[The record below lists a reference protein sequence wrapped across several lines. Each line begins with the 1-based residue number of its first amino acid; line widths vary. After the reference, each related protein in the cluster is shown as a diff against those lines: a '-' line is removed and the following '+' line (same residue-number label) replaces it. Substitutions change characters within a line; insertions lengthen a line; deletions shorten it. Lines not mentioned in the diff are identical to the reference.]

1 MLSYGMLS
9 NVKMKKQR
17 KDIVGWTDNTL
28 EVSVGAL
35 GTLRR
40 GWNQQAPSDEPTIH
54 FVDVLDEFQRRS
66 IEVRSVRWTDGPLE
80 GNKTETRQIWSS
92 STRWTDARAAV
103 HPTVSKKLTVRF
115 WPWSLQHWINRR
127 CVRWSVGAI
136 VSSVMCSGEQQLVAP
151 DELTPGKTKCR
162 IIRWYYFL

>member
-1 MLSYGMLS
+1 MLSMLSYGMLS

-17 KDIVGWTDNTL
+17 KDIVGWTDSTL

-66 IEVRSVRWTDGPLE
+66 REVRSVRW
-80 GNKTETRQIWSS
+80 
-92 STRWTDARAAV
+92 
-103 HPTVSKKLTVRF
+103 
-115 WPWSLQHWINRR
+115 
-127 CVRWSVGAI
+127 
-136 VSSVMCSGEQQLVAP
+136 
-151 DELTPGKTKCR
+151 
-162 IIRWYYFL
+162 